1 MDSIRR
7 TALVTGASSGLGL
20 TFADA
25 FAARGYDI
33 VLVAR
38 SAERLDQEAGRL
50 SSQFG
55 VGTRA
60 VPLDLA
66 HPESWTRLT
75 EEVPT
80 VDVLV
85 NNAGFASFGPVAATE
100 PERLTS
106 QIMVNCGAVTAL
118 ARAYLPEMIERRQG
132 TIVNIASTA
141 AFQPVPTMAVYAA
154 TKAYVASFTTALWE
168 EVRGTGVRVLGV
180 CPGPT
185 QTGFFTAG
193 GDESVMTT
201 RRSPDQVVATALAA
215 LETRDPLVV
224 DGTRNALLAFAARH
238 APTRLQTVFARQVVK
253 PGH

>member
-38 SAERLDQEAGRL
+38 SVARLEQEAGRL

-66 HPESWTRLT
+66 QPDSWTRLS
-75 EEVPT
+75 EEVPM

-85 NNAGFASFGPVAATE
+85 NNAGFATFGPVATTE
-100 PERLTS
+100 PERLAN

-118 ARAYLPEMIERRQG
+118 ARAYLPGMIERRQG

-168 EVRGTGVRVLGV
+168 EVKGTGVRVLGV

-185 QTGFFTAG
+185 QTGFFAG
-193 GDESVMTT
+193 GGESVMTT
-201 RRSPDQVVATALAA
+201 RRAPDQVVATTLAA

-253 PGH
+253 PRR